1 MKLNLE
7 EVRQKL
13 HDELPSLRHR
23 FSVKSLAIFGSVA
36 RRDPQPND
44 LDLLVEFHETPGLF
58 EFIALE
64 NHLSNLFG
72 VKVDLVMPD
81 ALKPRVSENAL
92 KEKIAV

>member
-13 HDELPSLRHR
+13 HEELPSLRQR
-23 FSVKSLAIFGSVA
+23 FAVKSLAIFGSVA

-44 LDLLVEFHETPGLF
+44 LDLLVEFHEVPGLF

-64 NHLSNLFG
+64 NHLADMFG

-81 ALKPRVSENAL
+81 ALKARVSRNAL
-92 KEKIAV
+92 KEKVAL